1 MTEQLVTTSSQLI
14 TGGLTAIIVLVL
26 ALPFLI
32 HKVEKQLEA
41 FLFVMGLLAVTIAGK
56 WSGHL
61 VVEAI
66 LDPIR
71 PSHPIVE
78 AVLGAGLLFRVFR
91 DAIRHHVMGLERLVG
106 QRLFLFLV
114 VVVLG
119 LLSSVITAIIASLVL
134 AEIISGLRLDKKIET
149 RLVIVTCFA
158 IGLGA
163 VLTPVGEPLATIA
176 VTKLAGEPYHAGFWF
191 LFQRLALLVIPG
203 VLVLGMVAMFLRG
216 KEVAYA
222 ESISE
227 SRLEQISDVF
237 VRAGKVYLFVVALV
251 LLGTGFQPLID
262 AYVIHLPT
270 VALYW
275 INMVSAVLDNA
286 TLTAAE
292 LSPKM
297 TITQIRSI
305 LMGLLIAGG
314 MLIPGNIP
322 NIICAGKLNIKSRD
336 WALFGVPLGLLLML
350 GFFAALFLMA

>member
-1 MTEQLVTTSSQLI
+1 MAGFIV
-14 TGGLTAIIVLVL
+14 TGGLTTIIGSVFV
-26 ALPFLI
+26 LPFFSR
-32 HKVEKQLEA
+32 KVERQLEA
-41 FLFVMGLLAVTIAGK
+41 FLFVMGILAVTIAGK

-61 VVEAI
+61 VLDAL

-71 PSHPIVE
+71 LKHPIVE
-78 AVLGAGLLFRVFR
+78 AVLVAGLLFRIFR
-91 DAIRHHVMGLERLVG
+91 DTIRRHVMGLERAVG

-119 LLSSVITAIIASLVL
+119 LFSSVITAIIASLVL
-134 AEIISGLRLDKKIET
+134 AEVITGLRLDKKIET
-149 RLVIVTCFA
+149 RLVIVTCFS

-163 VLTPVGEPLATIA
+163 ALTPVGEPLATIA
-176 VTKLAGEPYHAGFWF
+176 VTKLAGEPYQAGFWF
-191 LFQRLALLVIPG
+191 LFQKLAVLIIPG
-203 VLVLGMVAMFLRG
+203 VLILGVLAMFLRG

-227 SRLEQISDVF
+227 SRPENLIDV
-237 VRAGKVYLFVVALV
+237 VLRAGKVYLFVMALV

-262 AYVIHLPT
+262 AYIIHLPT
-270 VALYW
+270 PVLYW

-297 TITQIRSI
+297 ATEQIRSI

-322 NIICAGKLNIKSRD
+322 NIICAGKLGIKSRE
-336 WALFGVPLGLLLML
+336 WALFGLPLGLALLI
-350 GFFAALFLMA
+350 GFFLVLLLV

>member
-1 MTEQLVTTSSQLI
+1 MDGQLI
-14 TGGLTAIIVLVL
+14 TGGLTTIIVLVL
-26 ALPFLI
+26 ALPFFI

-41 FLFVMGLLAVTIAGK
+41 FLFVMGVLAVTIAGK

-61 VVEAI
+61 VVEAL

-71 PSHPIVE
+71 LKHPIVE
-78 AVLGAGLLFRVFR
+78 AVLGAGLLFRIFR
-91 DAIRHHVMGLERLVG
+91 DPIRRHVMGVERAVG
-106 QRLFLFLV
+106 QRFFLFLV

-119 LLSSVITAIIASLVL
+119 LFSSVITAIIASLVL
-134 AEIISGLRLDKKIET
+134 AEIITGLRLDKKIEA

-163 VLTPVGEPLATIA
+163 ALTPVGEPLATIA

-191 LFQRLALLVIPG
+191 LFRKLAPLVIPG
-203 VLVLGMVAMFLRG
+203 VLILGVVAMFLRG

-222 ESISE
+222 ESMSE
-227 SRLEQISDVF
+227 SRLEQLSDVF

-270 VALYW
+270 AALYW
-275 INMVSAVLDNA
+275 INMTSAVLDNA

-297 TITQIRSI
+297 TVTQIQSI

-322 NIICAGKLNIKSRD
+322 NIICAGKLGIKSRE
-336 WALFGVPLGLLLML
+336 WALLGIPLGLAMML
-350 GFFAALFLMA
+350 GFFLVLFLTQ

>member
-1 MTEQLVTTSSQLI
+1 MNEHLV
-14 TGGLTAIIVLVL
+14 TGGLATIIVLVL
-26 ALPFLI
+26 ALPFLV
-32 HKVEKQLEA
+32 HKVEKQLEI
-41 FLFVMGLLAVTIAGK
+41 FLFVMGVAVVTIAGK

-61 VVEAI
+61 VVEAL

-71 PSHPIVE
+71 LNHPIVE
-78 AVLGAGLLFRVFR
+78 AVLGAGLLFRIFR
-91 DAIRHHVMGLERLVG
+91 DTIRRHVMGLERAVG
-106 QRLFLFLV
+106 QRCFLFLV

-119 LLSSVITAIIASLVL
+119 LFSSVITAIIASLVL
-134 AEIISGLRLDKKIET
+134 AEVITGLRLDKKIET
-149 RLVIVTCFA
+149 RLVIVTCFS

-163 VLTPVGEPLATIA
+163 ALTPVGEPLATIA

-191 LFQRLALLVIPG
+191 LFQKLAILIIPG
-203 VLVLGMVAMFLRG
+203 VFALGIVAMFLRG
-216 KEVAYA
+216 QEVAYT

-227 SRLEQISDVF
+227 SRLEQLSDVF
-237 VRAGKVYLFVVALV
+237 LRAGKVYLFIVALV

-270 VALYW
+270 AALYW
-275 INMVSAVLDNA
+275 INMISAVLDNA

-297 TITQIRSI
+297 TVMQIQSI

-322 NIICAGKLNIKSRD
+322 NIICAGKLGIKSRE
-336 WALFGVPLGLLLML
+336 WAVFGVPLGLALMTVFFGVLLLMR
-350 GFFAALFLMA
+350 

>member
-1 MTEQLVTTSSQLI
+1 MNEQMVTVGLVTI
-14 TGGLTAIIVLVL
+14 IGLVLVL
-26 ALPFLI
+26 PFLV

-41 FLFVMGLLAVTIAGK
+41 FLFIMGILAVTIAGK

-61 VVEAI
+61 ALDAL

-71 PSHPIVE
+71 LKHPIVE
-78 AVLGAGLLFRVFR
+78 AVLVAGILFRIFR
-91 DAIRHHVMGLERLVG
+91 DTIRENVMRVERAVG
-106 QRLFLFLV
+106 QKIFLFLV

-119 LLSSVITAIIASLVL
+119 LLSSMITAIIASLVL
-134 AEIISGLRLDKKIET
+134 AEVITGLRLDKKIET
-149 RLVIVTCFA
+149 RLVIVTCFS

-176 VTKLAGEPYHAGFWF
+176 ITKLAGEPYHAGFGF
-191 LFQRLALLVIPG
+191 LFQKLGFLIIPG
-203 VLVLGMVAMFLRG
+203 VVVLGVVAMFLRG
-216 KEVAYA
+216 KEVVATQ
-222 ESISE
+222 SVSE
-227 SRLEQISDVF
+227 SSLEELSDVF
-237 VRAGKVYLFVVALV
+237 IRAGKVYLFVMALV

-270 VALYW
+270 AALYW
-275 INMVSAVLDNA
+275 INMISAILDNA

-297 TITQIRSI
+297 DIKQIQSI

-322 NIICAGKLNIKSRD
+322 NIICASKLGIKSRE
-336 WALFGVPLGLLLML
+336 WAIFGIPLGLILMVACFLVLQLL
-350 GFFAALFLMA
+350 